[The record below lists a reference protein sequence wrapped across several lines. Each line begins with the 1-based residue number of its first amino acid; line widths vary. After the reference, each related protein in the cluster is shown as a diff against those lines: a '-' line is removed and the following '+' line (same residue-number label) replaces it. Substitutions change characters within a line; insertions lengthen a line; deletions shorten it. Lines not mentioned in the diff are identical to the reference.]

1 MLYNVQSV
9 KRYTATVARE
19 RLSEAL
25 DEVDRGVPV
34 IIERKGVRYR
44 ISRDTPKTRTGLRSR
59 KPIIEIVDA
68 AVAGGEWTWDW
79 RPGGLRFRSKRR
91 RA

>member
-1 MLYNVQSV
+1 M

-25 DEVDRGVPV
+25 DHVDRGVPV

-44 ISRDTPKTRTGLRSR
+44 ISREGRKQTKRTSR
-59 KPIIEIVDA
+59 KPTIHVVDA
-68 AVAGGEWTWDW
+68 AVADGRWTWDW
-79 RPGGLRFRSKRR
+79 RPDGLKFQPRR
-91 RA
+91 RS

>member
-1 MLYNVQSV
+1 M

-34 IIERKGVRYR
+34 VIERKGVRYR
-44 ISRDTPKTRTGLRSR
+44 ISRETPKPRTRGAAR
-59 KPIIEIVDA
+59 KPTIEILDT
-68 AVAGGEWTWDW
+68 AVADGQWTWDW